1 MAEYLLYANIIFDLL
16 FIFYQLYRVYNHAL
30 HV

>member
-16 FIFYQLYRVYNHAL
+16 FIFYQLYRVYNAL